1 MERTGIG
8 QRGHGTDRRSTG
20 RARERSRSW
29 LCGLIVLGCVV
40 MATGCNGVGD
50 LLAMRDRAAE
60 LRTQTAQQADTLRDQ
75 LDTLPAD
82 DPVRGEVAQQLA
94 EAEAATASLD
104 AAIARIDQVAAE
116 AQHPTDPIGQVVG
129 LVAPWIP
136 APVRAPLILGGA
148 LVGVGLRARQL
159 RSGMVSIIKSLDR
172 AMKDD
177 EQFANK
183 FKEHAGT
190 FRALQTP
197 LAQRIVDATA
207 SGGRSRGERARA

>member
-1 MERTGIG
+1 M
-8 QRGHGTDRRSTG
+8 
-20 RARERSRSW
+20 
-29 LCGLIVLGCVV
+29 
-40 MATGCNGVGD
+40 MASGCNGVGD

-60 LRTQTAQQADTLRDQ
+60 LRSQTASRADALSDRLGTLAQ
-75 LDTLPAD
+75 D
-82 DPVRGEVAQQLA
+82 DPARGEVARQLA

-104 AAIARIDQVAAE
+104 AAIARIDQVAAQAE
-116 AQHPTDPIGQVVG
+116 HPTDPIGQVVG
-129 LVAPWIP
+129 MVAPWIP
-136 APVRAPLILGGA
+136 APVRASLILGGA

-159 RSGMVSIIKSLDR
+159 RSGMVSIIKGLDR

-197 LAQRIVDATA
+197 LAQRIVDTTA
-207 SGGRSRGERARA
+207 SGGRSRVVRA